1 MSTTKKALEAM
12 ARADWL
18 RAKRASSSMHPSWLD
33 AEALVATT
41 RALEARNSKT
51 PLPDW
56 WTAWAKQEAASYEAE
71 LASTAKS
78 TTTPETSGGR

>member
-1 MSTTKKALEAM
+1 MSTTPEALEAM

-33 AEALVATT
+33 AGALAAVI

-71 LASTAKS
+71 LAATAKS
-78 TTTPETSGGR
+78 STTLETNGG